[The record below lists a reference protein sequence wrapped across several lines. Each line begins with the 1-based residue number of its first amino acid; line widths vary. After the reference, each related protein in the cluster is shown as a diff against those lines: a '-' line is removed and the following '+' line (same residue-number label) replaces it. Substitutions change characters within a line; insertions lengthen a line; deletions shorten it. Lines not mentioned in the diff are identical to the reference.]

1 MSIEQRIR
9 AWGPE
14 LVTLFLLLLATI
26 SVYGQVY
33 RHEFINFD
41 DNLYVL
47 DNPYINQ
54 GLSFEGIIWAF
65 TTPHVYNW
73 HPLTSISHM
82 IDCSLFGLDAGAH
95 HLMNLAIH
103 LVNTT
108 LLFWILRVSTGRFL
122 PSIFVAALFALH
134 PLHVESVA
142 WASERKD
149 TLSAFFGF
157 VAFLTY
163 MRYTSNPSLKRYT
176 LVFVPFILGL
186 MSKQMLVTWPFVL
199 LLLDYWPLHRI
210 GTNGGG
216 APESSNST
224 TRSLAYCVVEKIPF
238 LLISIIASVVV
249 YRVQSESGMTQSS
262 EYAGFASRVQNSL
275 VSYMTYLSQ
284 TVWPTNLAVFY
295 PHPGD
300 SIPVWKTLASITF
313 LATVS
318 ATVILLRKRRYYI
331 VGWLWFLGTLVP
343 VIGLVQVGLQAHAD
357 RYTYLPL
364 IGLFIMFAYA
374 LDDAFRRARL
384 TCVASMLVVIGIL
397 LPATWIQVGHWRTS
411 ATIFRHTLNST
422 QYNYWAHNAL
432 GFTLYT
438 EGDYETAEVHFR
450 NAVNIRPSYA
460 DARFNLAVIMEN
472 TNRPTQAIEA
482 YLETIRY
489 NAIHRGA
496 NYNIANLLVRNGSPQ
511 DAVSHYET
519 VLSNEPDHFGAHVG
533 LGVAS
538 SHLGRREDALYHF
551 REAYRIDPDDEQARN
566 NLNLLEAQE

>member
-14 LVTLFLLLLATI
+14 LVTGFLLILATV
-26 SVYGQVY
+26 SVYAQIY

-54 GLSFEGIIWAF
+54 GLSFESMIWAF

-103 LVNTT
+103 LVNTA

-122 PSIFVAALFALH
+122 PTVFVAALFALH

-157 VAFLTY
+157 VTILTY
-163 MRYTSNPSLKRYT
+163 IRYSAKPSIKRYV

-199 LLLDYWPLHRI
+199 LLLDYWPLQRI
-210 GTNGGG
+210 GTNGGA
-216 APESSNST
+216 APQLSKSPSI
-224 TRSLAYCVVEKIPF
+224 SLTHSVVEKIPF
-238 LLISIIASVVV
+238 LFISIVASVVV
-249 YRVQSESGMTQSS
+249 YMVQSESGMTQSS
-262 EYAGFASRVQNSL
+262 EYAGFASRVQNSF
-275 VSYMTYLSQ
+275 VSYVTYLSQ
-284 TVWPTNLAVFY
+284 TVWPANLAVFY

-300 SIPVWKTLASITF
+300 SIPIWKTLASITF

-318 ATVILLRKRRYYI
+318 ATVILLRKRRYYLM
-331 VGWLWFLGTLVP
+331 GWLWYLGTLVP

-364 IGLFIMFAYA
+364 IGLFIMLAFA
-374 LDDAFRRARL
+374 LDDAFKRARL
-384 TCVASMLVVIGIL
+384 TCSVSMLVVIGIL
-397 LPATWIQVGHWRTS
+397 LPVTWIQVGYWRS
-411 ATIFRHTLNST
+411 SDTIFRHALNST
-422 QYNYWAHNAL
+422 QNNYWAHNAL
-432 GFTLYT
+432 GFTLYR
-438 EGDYETAEVHFR
+438 EGYFETAEVHFR
-450 NAVNIRPSYA
+450 NAVTIRPSYA
-460 DARFNLAVIMEN
+460 DARFNLAVIMES
-472 TNRPTQAIEA
+472 TNRPMEAIEV

-489 NAIHRGA
+489 NANHRGA
-496 NYNIANLLVRNGSPQ
+496 NYNIANLLIRKGSPQ
-511 DAVSHYET
+511 DAVSYYET
-519 VLSNEPDHFGAHVG
+519 VLSIDPGHSGAHVG

-538 SHLGRREDALYHF
+538 NQLGRREDALYHF
-551 REAYRIDPDDEQARN
+551 REAYRIDPDNEQALN
-566 NLNLLEAQE
+566 NLSLLEGQE